1 MPGPREVIEG
11 VLRDCAPLV
20 ADRPHAAGA
29 LARVLLVHLGRA
41 GLLPDCPMTWDTEWL
56 AHDDH
61 HHRCGSFEDH
71 PGRCSCI
78 VDGCRSWRSR

>member
-1 MPGPREVIEG
+1 MMPGPREVIEG

-29 LARVLLVHLGRA
+29 LARVLLGNLGRA

-56 AHDDH
+56 AHDD